1 MSEFAQRHACIPSLG
16 IVDTAGG
23 RCVRTSTGDESKCV
37 IAVLRILPEL
47 NVAVI
52 EDVSAWVQVVK
63 GLGREHHANIVPR
76 VK

>member
-1 MSEFAQRHACIPSLG
+1 M
-16 IVDTAGG
+16 
-23 RCVRTSTGDESKCV
+23 RTSTGDESKCV